1 MIQLGLSMN
10 KETEHYIEHEVRLR
24 LHHELFLQIDKRF
37 DKLES
42 KFNWTMGL
50 IVTSIIIPI
59 ILHRFNMI

>member
-1 MIQLGLSMN
+1 MN

-50 IVTSIIIPI
+50 IVTIIIIPI